1 MRKSSKKLLVPINC
15 SNKLLLHQVKTQL
28 LKVINYYCLQG
39 MLQLSRKFFLFFL
52 NTIAGASTKSQAQAE
67 TQSQAQAKAQ
77 EAVRQLPGTHKLRR
91 NNLLRIEAAC
101 PAYLVIKYDPFFLDW
116 DSCRTIDYPIERIE
130 YAISY

>member
-52 NTIAGASTKSQAQAE
+52 NTIAGAS

-130 YAISY
+130 YEISY